1 MDSALQLA
9 GFFAAHGIWCVSDG
23 GPLIPILGLE
33 KSDGKRTMQRLA
45 APELERG
52 VEVGRDWLARNP
64 EAAVRAV
71 LVYDGYVT
79 LSTGKIDALLLDVR
93 VYSSPAHSLL
103 MAVPYRPATEGR
115 QFSVYRPK
123 FISCDLSAP
132 DYEALGSA
140 FFRGVDSHDK
150 GAAVWNQHLDQSL

>member
-1 MDSALQLA
+1 MRAGLA
-9 GFFAAHGIWCVSDG
+9 RARAQ
-23 GPLIPILGLE
+23 
-33 KSDGKRTMQRLA
+33 GKRLGRLRVSA
-45 APELERG
+45 D
-52 VEVGRDWLARNP
+52 V

-93 VYSSPAHSLL
+93 VYSSPVHSLL